1 MASST
6 QTAPIESPSFPGTV
20 VNKAGRAW
28 RGNPAAVEANPAT
41 PGLMIDVMV
50 GIAAG
55 TTDFATYPLII
66 EGIRRRAQIESR
78 ERPELGQ
85 IKIFVQYMA
94 PAAFHPETTG
104 VRLRRCPNGAKRG
117 TLFVYPYAESAV
129 EAVSQRIMT
138 VSVLESYSRLGIDF
152 VDTDDAPA
160 MTKLVGLLNSSGH
173 RRIGFVSWNYPIT
186 GHWVS
191 RRYGGYAEALK
202 GRGLTLKTDW
212 VLNVLE
218 DRPKLGPDEVVA
230 EAVRLVLDD
239 KVTAF
244 VCAADHQAY
253 HLIRGLE
260 AAGIRVP
267 HDCSVTGFDGVEPPA
282 GAKRATSMRVPHEH
296 VGSSALTRMVNR
308 IIYPSSPQRKIL
320 VESQL
325 VPGETTS
332 TPPLP

>member
-1 MASST
+1 MASAT
-6 QTAPIESPSFPGTV
+6 QTAQIEPPSYPGTAV
-20 VNKAGRAW
+20 KREARAW
-28 RGNPAAVEANPAT
+28 RRDPTAPETNPAT

-50 GIAAG
+50 GIAPG
-55 TTDFATYPLII
+55 TADFATYPLII
-66 EGIRRRAQIESR
+66 KGIKRRAEIESR

-85 IKIFVQYMA
+85 IKIFVQYPA
-94 PAAFHPETTG
+94 PAAFHPEING
-104 VRLRRCPNGAKRG
+104 VRLRRCPRGCKRG

-129 EAVSQRIMT
+129 EAVAQRIMT

-160 MTKLVGLLNSSGH
+160 VNTLVGHLNSSGH
-173 RRIGFVSWNYPIT
+173 RRIGFVSWHYPIT

-191 RRYGGYAEALK
+191 RRFGGYAEALK
-202 GRGLTLKTDW
+202 SRGLTLKREW
-212 VLNVLE
+212 VLNALE
-218 DRPKLGPDEVVA
+218 DRPTLSPDEVVA

>member
-1 MASST
+1 MASSN
-6 QTAPIESPSFPGTV
+6 QTAPCERPLFPGTA
-20 VNKAGRAW
+20 VNNAARAW
-28 RGNPAAVEANPAT
+28 HRSTPAVGASPAT
-41 PGLMIDVMV
+41 PGLVIDVLV

-55 TTDFATYPLII
+55 TTEFATYPLILK
-66 EGIRRRAQIESR
+66 GIKRRAEIESR

-85 IKIFVQYMA
+85 IRIFVQYLA
-94 PAAFHPETTG
+94 PAAFHPETNG
-104 VRLRRCPNGAKRG
+104 MHLRRCRKGARRG

-160 MTKLVGLLNSSGH
+160 VNALVGLLNSSGH
-173 RRIGFVSWNYPIT
+173 RRIGFVSWHYPVT

-191 RRYGGYAEALK
+191 RRFGGYTQALK
-202 GRGLTLKTDW
+202 SRGLTLKREW
-212 VLNVLE
+212 ALNVLE
-218 DRPKLGPDEVVA
+218 DRPKLSPDEVVA

-253 HLIRGLE
+253 QLIRGLE

-267 HDCSVTGFDGVEPPA
+267 TTALLQVSTAWSLPRAPSAPPPCA
-282 GAKRATSMRVPHEH
+282 CRTSM
-296 VGSSALTRMVNR
+296 SARP
-308 IIYPSSPQRKIL
+308 PSRAW
-320 VESQL
+320 
-325 VPGETTS
+325 
-332 TPPLP
+332 